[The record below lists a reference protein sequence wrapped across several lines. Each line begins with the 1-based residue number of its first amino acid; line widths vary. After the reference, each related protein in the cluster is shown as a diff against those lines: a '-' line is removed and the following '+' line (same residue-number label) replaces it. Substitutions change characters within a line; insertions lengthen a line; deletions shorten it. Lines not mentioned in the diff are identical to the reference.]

1 MSEER
6 NKILEKIA
14 DSIDKLDLESVE
26 SAIQEATE
34 VGLSPREIVEK
45 GLMKGLEIVG
55 DKYDRHEYFLSE
67 LLMSAEIASSIMK
80 SLGPQLSTEERQ
92 VRGKVVIGTVQGDLH
107 DIGKNLVA
115 SLLKASGFEVYDLG
129 IDVPPEKFVE
139 KIKDVK
145 PNIVGMSA
153 LLTVVIPSLKRT
165 IEKIERAGLRENVK
179 IMLGGRAISS
189 EIVGEVGADAYC
201 EDAWQG
207 VRKALEL
214 T

>member
-26 SAIQEATE
+26 SAIQEATK

-153 LLTVVIPSLKRT
+153 LLTVVIPTLKKT
-165 IEKIERAGLRENVK
+165 IEEIEKAGLRENVK

-189 EIVGEVGADAYC
+189 EIVEEVGADAYC